1 MVLLDTN
8 ILVYADDPT
17 DTHKQQRAFD
27 IYQSLTTA
35 GRAVLSVQCL
45 SELFNALTRK
55 LTPKMSPADAAHD
68 AAHLV
73 ERVARAC
80 VVLDLTIEIVLLALQ
95 ATARFQ
101 LSVWDALIWAVAK
114 QNGLRFVLTEDLQ
127 HNQIIDGVRV
137 LNPFHASFALSR
149 LQ

>member
-1 MVLLDTN
+1 
-8 ILVYADDPT
+8 VYANDPT
-17 DTHKQQRAFD
+17 DKHKQQRAFD
-27 IYQSLTTA
+27 VYQTLTIT

-55 LTPKMSPADAAHD
+55 LSPRLSNTD

-73 ERVARAC
+73 ERIARAC
-80 VVLDLTIEIVLLALQ
+80 VVLDLTVETVLLALQ
-95 ATARFQ
+95 ATTRFQ
-101 LSVWDALIWAVAK
+101 LSIWDALIWAVAK

-137 LNPFHASFALSR
+137 LDPFHASFALSR

>member
-27 IYQSLTTA
+27 IYQSLTIA

-55 LTPKMSPADAAHD
+55 LTPKMSPADAAH
-68 AAHLV
+68 LV

-80 VVLDLTIEIVLLALQ
+80 VVLDLTIETVLLALQ